1 MALYVKNGQPFK
13 ICQLTDIHLGEYP
26 LNEADLKTLSG
37 IRQVLTDNQF
47 DLIMITGD
55 LIWGKENLEPR
66 KSLQELYDLLNQFD
80 IPVAITYG
88 NHDTEGAFNRKYL
101 RDFEENLHNLADRH
115 NSYIVNDRENYTLQI
130 FNKETDKLV
139 NILYVW
145 DSGDYYKDQQISQYA
160 AIGRHQINWYAEN
173 SRECASNSFD
183 LGFMHIPLPEYLAV
197 EKSAVTDIYNEKPC
211 PADINSG
218 LFYEILMVNKIK
230 ALYAGHDHDNNF
242 SAEYQGVQL
251 NYGNVT
257 GYNTYGDLPRGV
269 LEIDLY
275 ADKVERKIINF

>member
-1 MALYVKNGQPFK
+1 MALYVENGQPFK

-26 LNEADLKTLSG
+26 LNDADLKTLEG
-37 IRQVLTDNQF
+37 IKKVLTDNEF

-66 KSLQELYDLLNQFD
+66 KSLQELYDLLNQFE

-101 RDFEENLHNLADRH
+101 RDFEENLLHLADRH
-115 NSYIVNDRENYTLQI
+115 NSYIVNDRENYTLQV
-130 FNKETDKLV
+130 FDKKTDKLV
-139 NILYVW
+139 NVLYIW
-145 DSGDYYKDQQISQYA
+145 DSGDYFRDPQVSQYA
-160 AIGRHQINWYAEN
+160 AIGRHQINWYAEVARDCGQ
-173 SRECASNSFD
+173 SSFD
-183 LGFMHIPLPEYLAV
+183 LGFMHIPLPEYLEVAKEDV
-197 EKSAVTDIYNEKPC
+197 VDVYNEKPC

-242 SAEYQGVQL
+242 SSEYQGVQL

-269 LEIDLY
+269 LKIDLY